1 MPGHSASAFAVLQA
15 SSTDYAV
22 ANAAAAV
29 IISAD
34 ARIEKSNADYQSF
47 RFGLLMDD
55 LIWTTLAARSC
66 LGSPNEAPDLRDL
79 AWITIEY
86 LFDLLHSDD
95 QTLHSNW
102 VAVLLDCSCQ

>member
-1 MPGHSASAFAVLQA
+1 MPAHSASAFAVLQA

-22 ANAAAAV
+22 AIAAAV

-34 ARIEKSNADYQSF
+34 ARIEKSNADYQSSTF
-47 RFGLLMDD
+47 DLLMND

-66 LGSPNEAPDLRDL
+66 LGSPNEAPDFIDL

-95 QTLHSNW
+95 QTLHSSW
-102 VAVLLDCSCQ
+102 VAVLLDFSCQ